1 MGSIGCSRS
10 IKFNKGQIMG
20 LTKYFSKDLL
30 AINRLIKVD
39 QDIVI
44 QKLNETVVRIC
55 FDDDAVNSK
64 EGNCCID
71 LLIRLFARFYP
82 RIILHDCS
90 GNNSVYIKELKAL
103 AKTINGEIEFVSEK
117 KDSTYNIFAGNIRKK
132 KLSKSNTFYL
142 GSDNWIFK
150 YSRTKKQK
158 FGNSDNPFGSGM
170 AACLTAANLFRDIFK
185 DFQGIDTLDDDVNLS
200 SYNLNFKNLANP
212 KFKRIKFNDVVITG
226 LGAVGNG
233 LLWSL
238 SKIDDL
244 EGSLHLVD
252 HDNFSSSNLQRYVM
266 AIEKDI
272 GNLKVS
278 KAKRLLKKKK
288 LSVKIFPAKWSEYLS
303 QRGDWDIDCVVV
315 SIDNAQ
321 DRIGIQSSLPKLI
334 LNAFTEGN
342 DIGITRHRNFISE
355 SCLTCS
361 CIPEGPK
368 KHRINEIADNCNIP
382 KYFDLVKDYY
392 NLDKAVD
399 EIIPGKNESILSI
412 IAKAN
417 SFDIAA
423 LEQFKGKKIDEFY
436 SDAVCG
442 GNIFTL
448 SNQEDKQ
455 NNIDVPMAFQ
465 SVIAGLLLGIELVKY
480 SGGQKSYNFQR
491 TDFYSLFR
499 LNEKT
504 NPVHISIPKNATG
517 SCICGDAIYK
527 ERYREKWL
535 KK

>member
-1 MGSIGCSRS
+1 
-10 IKFNKGQIMG
+10 MG
-20 LTKYFSKDLL
+20 LAKYFSKDLL

-44 QKLNETVVRIC
+44 QRLNETVVRIC

-71 LLIRLFARFYP
+71 LLIRFLARFYP
-82 RIILHDCS
+82 KIILQDCS
-90 GNNSVYIKELKAL
+90 GKNSGYIKELEML
-103 AKTINGEIEFVSEK
+103 AKKINGKIEFISDK
-117 KDSTYNIFAGNIRKK
+117 KNSTYNIIVGNVRKK
-132 KLSKSNTFYL
+132 KLSKVNSFYL

-158 FGNSDNPFGSGM
+158 FGNTDNPFGSGM
-170 AACLTAANLFRDIFK
+170 AACLVAANLFRDIFK
-185 DFQGIDTLDDDVNLS
+185 DFQGIDTLDEDVTLS
-200 SYNLNFKNLANP
+200 SYNLDFTKLENP
-212 KFKRIKFNDVVITG
+212 KFKRIKFDDAVIAG

-238 SKIDDL
+238 SQIDDL

-252 HDNFSSSNLQRYVM
+252 HDRFSLSNLQRYVM

-272 GNLKVS
+272 GNLKVI
-278 KAKRLLKKKK
+278 KAKRLLERDK
-288 LSVKIFPAKWSEYLS
+288 LKIKIFPVKWSEYLTK
-303 QRGDWDIDCVVV
+303 RGNFNIDCVAV

-321 DRIGIQSSLPKLI
+321 DRIGIQSTLPKVI
-334 LNAFTEGN
+334 LNAFTE
-342 DIGITRHRNFISE
+342 DSVIGITRHRNFISE
-355 SCLTCS
+355 ACLACS
-361 CIPEGPK
+361 YIPEGQI

-382 KYFDLVKDYY
+382 QHFDLVKDYY
-392 NLDKAVD
+392 NLDKSVD
-399 EIIPGKNESILSI
+399 EIIPGKTESILSI

-442 GNIFTL
+442 GNIFAL
-448 SNQEDKQ
+448 SNKDGKQ

-480 SGGQKSYNFQR
+480 SWGKKSNKFQR
-491 TDFYSLFR
+491 IDYYSLFR

-504 NPVHISIPKNATG
+504 NPVNRELEKNKNG
-517 SCICGDAIYK
+517 NCICGDEIYRK
-527 ERYREKWL
+527 RYREKWIE
-535 KK
+535 K